1 MKIAIKKFGGLNDN
15 TSITDIADVQ
25 AETCVNFEIAKKFGK
40 LVKRNGLTDNFTS
53 YPSNWTIVSMHKMEV
68 TKPSTQTIF
77 FVHATVSA
85 VDKFFIY
92 PYLNW
97 SGTWV
102 EAWQELTESEEE
114 LTADATTSATT
125 LKDAGLS
132 SSVNDYYNNWV
143 VCNWTRGAMGWV
155 EDYVGATKVL
165 TLRTPGVDN
174 QVIGDSYSIYRYPL
188 FFNYQNTVTADAG
201 TSGTNLVDAAS
212 PTYTDKCE
220 TAARADDYY
229 NGWSL
234 FFPVGGEG
242 STSTVVTDF
251 EAQPYSWWS
260 KVVYTLTADIGITDG
275 DDFFGFKRTR
285 TLNIDSVRLFQKS
298 NEATITTGSS
308 KSYPTQFPMWF
319 GYIKKYSY
327 FLNSLTSIAGY
338 YLYPSVLDAPD
349 DAIINNTS
357 TPAGDLGISYGEATF
372 QIRCAYLYH
381 GGQIGPLT
389 SLDRA
394 YGTQQTIFADA
405 AEDFAAHIRVG
416 FIDGRSMR
424 FSQTLDLRVRS
435 VLVYVRIIESAV
447 DYLRNRG
454 TFNFVQELPIR
465 GDANQTITWDS
476 LAGFGYAYSFS
487 LSASKWTNKGAAY
500 EDQSGM
506 SYDSSLRTTQAN
518 YRHRLDLTTR
528 SVIANINIDAQE
540 PENLGYSTI
549 TGNGDFSFDVHPPLN
564 TVPLAKHGATFINGL
579 RTLLD
584 RVVVLDRN
592 VIIKLAVSSAAN
604 FSFNIEDT
612 IPGRGC
618 GAENTV
624 ADVSGFIF
632 YYSPKVGVCVYDG
645 NNIVVISDMFNS
657 SIQRTLN
664 AITTTS
670 YHENAIGWYYP
681 RTRQYWLHI
690 QSDTSTYRTFVYQM
704 FERFSVYEGAWIEF
718 SFPNQFLSGFVDRNG
733 DLYVA
738 DSTKI
743 YKADSTSTTDDST
756 AIVPQYKSK
765 MLQPVNDKIAHFSEI
780 ISFYKSSTAL
790 DINFYLDRSST
801 AVSFNNES
809 WPAKTTEGKAQ
820 NKLPLATVGEY
831 GQLEVTLA
839 AAVQAS
845 NTSVEVDELDVIFYE
860 MEERR

>member
-77 FVHATVSA
+77 FVHATVSS
-85 VDKFFIY
+85 VDKLFIR
-92 PYLNW
+92 PYLDW
-97 SGTWV
+97 TGSWID
-102 EAWQELTESEEE
+102 AWQELTESEEE
-114 LTADATTSATT
+114 LVADGSTTATSLIDAA
-125 LKDAGLS
+125 LS
-132 SSVNDYYNNWV
+132 SSTNDYYNNWV
-143 VCNWTRGAMGWV
+143 VCNWTRGKMGLV
-155 EDYVGATKVL
+155 EDYVGSTKVL
-165 TLRTPGVDN
+165 TLKTPGIAS
-174 QVIGDSYSIYRYPL
+174 QASGDSYSIYRHPL

-201 TSGTNLVDAAS
+201 TSGTTLVDAANS
-212 PTYTDKCE
+212 GYTDKCE

-275 DDFFGFKRTR
+275 ADFFGFKRTR

-327 FLNSLTSIAGY
+327 FLNSVTSIAGY

-349 DAIINNTS
+349 DVIINNTS
-357 TPAGDLGISYGEATF
+357 TPVGDLGESYDAVF
-372 QIRCAYLYH
+372 QVRCAYRYH

-394 YGTQQTIFADA
+394 YQHEEAITGGAS
-405 AEDFAAHIRVG
+405 EDFRVNIQVG
-416 FIDGRSMR
+416 LVNARSMR
-424 FSQTLDLRVRS
+424 FSQMLDLRVKS
-435 VLVYVRIIESAV
+435 VLIYIRIIETTV
-447 DYLRNRG
+447 DYLKNRG
-454 TFNFVQELPIR
+454 IFYFVTELPIR
-465 GDANQTITWDS
+465 GDANQEITWSGTDVYTYNYD
-476 LAGFGYAYSFS
+476 LT
-487 LSASKWTNKGAAY
+487 ASKWTNKGPSY
-500 EDQSGM
+500 EDHSGM
-506 SYDSSLRTTQAN
+506 PYDSSLRTTQMN

-528 SVIANINIDAQE
+528 SVVANINIDAQE
-540 PENLGYSTI
+540 PENLAYSTI

-564 TVPLAKHGATFINGL
+564 TVPLAKYGATDIKGL
-579 RTLLD
+579 RNLLD
-584 RVVVLDRN
+584 RVVVLDRD
-592 VIIKLAVSSAAN
+592 VIIKLAISSAAN
-604 FSFNIEDT
+604 FSFNIEDA
-612 IPGRGC
+612 IPGKGC
-618 GAENTV
+618 GAELTV

-645 NNIVVISDMFNS
+645 NNITVISDLFNS

-670 YHENAIGWYYP
+670 YHENAVGWYYP
-681 RTRQYWLHI
+681 RMRQYWLHI
-690 QSDTSTYRTFVYQM
+690 QSATSTYRTFVYQM
-704 FERFSVYEGAWIEF
+704 FERFSIYEGVWIEF
-718 SFPNQFLSGFVDRNG
+718 SFPNQLLSGFVDRVG
-733 DLYVA
+733 DLFVA
-738 DSTKI
+738 TSTEI
-743 YKADSTSTTDDST
+743 YKADSTATDDDGT
-756 AIVPQYKSK
+756 DIVPQWKSK
-765 MLQPVNDKIAHFSEI
+765 ILQPVNDKIAHFSEI
-780 ISFYKSSTAL
+780 ISFYKSNTAL

-801 AVSFNNES
+801 AISFNNEN

-820 NKLPLATVGEY
+820 NKLPLATVGKY
-831 GQLEVTLA
+831 GQLEVTLVSG
-839 AAVQAS
+839 VQAT
-845 NTSVEVDELDVIFYE
+845 NTSVEVDELDVMFYE